1 MKLKV
6 ENNGDH
12 VSVGG
17 SLTKE
22 QIEALASIS
31 IQPDHILEHMDDL
44 NEELETVHTEVETKT
59 KTKTKNMPKR
69 KKRMSTTNTPTFQR
83 TRKKKNLDDDF
94 DKALEEIE
102 NKVDT
107 ETQTN
112 TTEGTDTDQET
123 TMNDGTMKGQIL
135 ELLRETPGAPSEI
148 QINRLKAKHGENA
161 VHVMAFG
168 KGDVYIYTH
177 LKRGQWKKIQEVMTK
192 IQETQ
197 NTDAEDAL
205 KEKVLQYCVL
215 WPTSLP
221 LEFFYNS
228 RAGIVDSLYQVILLN
243 SYFLSPQQA
252 MLLTTQL

>member
-6 ENNGDH
+6 EKNGDH
-12 VSVGG
+12 AVIGG
-17 SLTKE
+17 QLSQA
-22 QIEALASIS
+22 QIEALSSIS
-31 IQPDHILEHMDDL
+31 VQPDHILNHMDDL
-44 NEELETVHTEVETKT
+44 NEELTTVNTEKQETKVN
-59 KTKTKNMPKR
+59 NMPKR
-69 KKRMSTTNTPTFQR
+69 KPPMSNNTSTFQR
-83 TRKKKNLDDDF
+83 TRKRKTVEDDF
-94 DKALEEIE
+94 DQALNDIEAQVDEKAEH
-102 NKVDT
+102 T
-107 ETQTN
+107 ETNNTN
-112 TTEGTDTDQET
+112 VEESVG
-123 TMNDGTMKGQIL
+123 DGSMKSQIL
-135 ELLRETPGAPSEI
+135 DLLKETPNAPSQA
-148 QINRLKAKHGENA
+148 QINKWKTIHGENA

-177 LKRGQWKKIQEVMTK
+177 LKRGQWKKIQEVMAK

-215 WPTSLP
+215 WPSSLP

-228 RAGIVDSLYQVILLN
+228 RAGVVDSLYQVILLN

>member
-1 MKLKV
+1 MKLRV
-6 ENNGDH
+6 EKSGDQA
-12 VSVGG
+12 VVGG
-17 SLTKE
+17 HLSQV
-22 QIEALASIS
+22 QIEALSSIS
-31 IQPDHILEHMDDL
+31 VQPEQIIEHMDEL
-44 NEELETVHTEVETKT
+44 NDELTTVETTGQPKVT
-59 KTKTKNMPKR
+59 PKVQNMPKR
-69 KKRMSTTNTPTFQR
+69 KKNMSTSNTSTFQR
-83 TRKKKNLDDDF
+83 TRTKKTIEDDF
-94 DKALEEIE
+94 DQALDDI
-102 NKVDT
+102 
-107 ETQTN
+107 ETQVDNTRTTSE
-112 TTEGTDTDQET
+112 TTEEDTTQT
-123 TMNDGTMKGQIL
+123 VSDGSMKGQIL
-135 ELLRETPGAPSEI
+135 DLLKETPGAPSEA
-148 QINRLKAKHGENA
+148 QINKWKTIHGENA

-177 LKRGQWKKIQEVMTK
+177 LKRGQWKKIQEVMVK

-228 RAGIVDSLYQVILLN
+228 RAGVVDSLYQVILLN